1 MPTVNGPDEIT
12 TLTGSADKVFYTDS
26 SGDVQEVSIGTDGQT
41 LVSTGATA
49 PEFDG
54 LTGLKG
60 GNNTVLYTNPTGN
73 LTELALSAT
82 AGDVLTSN
90 GAAVAPSWVAAASGG
105 STSMTSSGSITAG
118 DMVIENADGT
128 VSTVTST
135 LQDFAIISGV
145 TAQTTYA
152 NNYANAMAYDTANG
166 CTALLQ
172 PDSNTSDNAYVV
184 FITES
189 GGTITT
195 TAPFLICNRQNAGG
209 QYLTIC
215 GMDYDDHNNVY
226 LAIFKNSSTANTEA
240 VAFTYDGSS
249 VTIDAGTGAGYPTMT
264 IIESTYLNNTDD
276 YYNMCWDTTNN
287 VFHVVMNTYDVTG
300 RFIILNCSVTSGRVI
315 TASAPTIIASSAAIT
330 NAYFPNVVWDQTNG
344 AAFCAFQKAN
354 SSENYYYYNV
364 PFNGSTYTIGAL
376 TQVSFATLPYFIQC
390 TYDHYTGQ
398 IVVAWGSG
406 ASGDT
411 WMNVVD
417 MSDNSIGTA
426 INISMKYNVSAQA
439 TDWDWGG
446 DSWLAPR
453 NQSVFITNA
462 AGAFVMRGGGTYS
475 SYVITGTVAAG
486 KTLVF
491 NGSTP
496 FWTQAA
502 NASGF
507 YKASTNGWNVA
518 SSKLMIGYN
527 PDATYKVA
535 ALTLAGGSTN
545 VQRWIG
551 AAEATV
557 GTGVSVDIT
566 HIGGINESQTGLT
579 AGSTYYIDSDGS
591 LTATAPTLSST
602 NQWRKVGPAIS
613 ATKILVSGSGDTT
626 QNW

>member
-135 LQDFAIISGV
+135 LQDFALIAGV

-249 VTIDAGTGAGYPTMT
+249 VTIDAGSGAGYPTMT
-264 IIESTYLNNTDD
+264 IIICAGIQL
-276 YYNMCWDTTNN
+276 TT
-287 VFHVVMNTYDVTG
+287 FFM
-300 RFIILNCSVTSGRVI
+300 
-315 TASAPTIIASSAAIT
+315 
-330 NAYFPNVVWDQTNG
+330 
-344 AAFCAFQKAN
+344 
-354 SSENYYYYNV
+354 
-364 PFNGSTYTIGAL
+364 
-376 TQVSFATLPYFIQC
+376 
-390 TYDHYTGQ
+390 
-398 IVVAWGSG
+398 
-406 ASGDT
+406 
-411 WMNVVD
+411 
-417 MSDNSIGTA
+417 
-426 INISMKYNVSAQA
+426 
-439 TDWDWGG
+439 
-446 DSWLAPR
+446 
-453 NQSVFITNA
+453 
-462 AGAFVMRGGGTYS
+462 
-475 SYVITGTVAAG
+475 
-486 KTLVF
+486 
-491 NGSTP
+491 
-496 FWTQAA
+496 
-502 NASGF
+502 
-507 YKASTNGWNVA
+507 
-518 SSKLMIGYN
+518 
-527 PDATYKVA
+527 
-535 ALTLAGGSTN
+535 
-545 VQRWIG
+545 
-551 AAEATV
+551 
-557 GTGVSVDIT
+557 
-566 HIGGINESQTGLT
+566 
-579 AGSTYYIDSDGS
+579 
-591 LTATAPTLSST
+591 
-602 NQWRKVGPAIS
+602 
-613 ATKILVSGSGDTT
+613 
-626 QNW
+626 